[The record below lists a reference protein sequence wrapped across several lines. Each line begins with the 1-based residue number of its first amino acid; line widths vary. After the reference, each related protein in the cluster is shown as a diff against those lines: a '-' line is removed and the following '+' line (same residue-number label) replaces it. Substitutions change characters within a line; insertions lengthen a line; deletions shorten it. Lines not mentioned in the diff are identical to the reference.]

1 MNDFDRRSAMW
12 FIYTMKYTLCMKK
25 SRISTTKSSRVI
37 LADNLKAD
45 MQRLETLRLERES
58 LGIEFDCI
66 ASFIDMVAE
75 EDVNEALEIIG
86 KLARLQK

>member
-12 FIYTMKYTLCMKK
+12 FIYTMEYTLCMKK
-25 SRISTTKSSRVI
+25 SSISTTKSSRVI
-37 LADNLKAD
+37 FGDDSKSD

-58 LGIEFDCI
+58 LGIEFDCV

>member
-1 MNDFDRRSAMW
+1 
-12 FIYTMKYTLCMKK
+12 MKK
-25 SRISTTKSSRVI
+25 SRISTTKSRRVI
-37 LADNLKAD
+37 LADNSKTE

-58 LGIEFDCI
+58 LGIEFDSVV
-66 ASFIDMVAE
+66 SFIDMVAE

>member
-1 MNDFDRRSAMW
+1 MG

-37 LADNLKAD
+37 LGDDSKTD

-58 LGIEFDCI
+58 LGIEFDRV

-86 KLARLQK
+86 KLARLPK

>member
-1 MNDFDRRSAMW
+1 
-12 FIYTMKYTLCMKK
+12 MKK

-37 LADNLKAD
+37 LGDDSKSD

-58 LGIEFDCI
+58 LGIEFDSL

>member
-1 MNDFDRRSAMW
+1 
-12 FIYTMKYTLCMKK
+12 MKK
-25 SRISTTKSSRVI
+25 SRINTTKSSRVI
-37 LADNLKAD
+37 LGDDSKSD

-58 LGIEFDCI
+58 LGIKFDCV

>member
-1 MNDFDRRSAMW
+1 
-12 FIYTMKYTLCMKK
+12 MKK
-25 SRISTTKSSRVI
+25 SRISTTKSRII
-37 LADNLKAD
+37 LPKSLNENN
-45 MQRLETLRLERES
+45 MQCLETLRLERES
-58 LGIEFDCI
+58 LGIEFDCV

>member
-1 MNDFDRRSAMW
+1 
-12 FIYTMKYTLCMKK
+12 MKK
-25 SRISTTKSSRVI
+25 SRISTTKSRRVI
-37 LADNLKAD
+37 LADNSKTD

-58 LGIEFDCI
+58 LGIEFDSVV
-66 ASFIDMVAE
+66 SFIDMVAE

>member
-1 MNDFDRRSAMW
+1 
-12 FIYTMKYTLCMKK
+12 MKK
-25 SRISTTKSSRVI
+25 SRISTTKSRIVT
-37 LADNLKAD
+37 LADNSKSD

-58 LGIEFDCI
+58 LGIEFDSVV
-66 ASFIDMVAE
+66 SFIDMVAE

>member
-1 MNDFDRRSAMW
+1 
-12 FIYTMKYTLCMKK
+12 
-25 SRISTTKSSRVI
+25 
-37 LADNLKAD
+37 

-58 LGIEFDCI
+58 LGIEFDSVV
-66 ASFIDMVAE
+66 SFIDMVAE

>member
-1 MNDFDRRSAMW
+1 MNDFDRRSAMG

-25 SRISTTKSSRVI
+25 SSINATKSDRVI
-37 LADNLKAD
+37 LVKNIKGD

-58 LGIEFDCI
+58 LGIEFDSV

>member
-1 MNDFDRRSAMW
+1 
-12 FIYTMKYTLCMKK
+12 MKK
-25 SRISTTKSSRVI
+25 SRISTTKSRRVI
-37 LADNLKAD
+37 LVDNSKTD

-58 LGIEFDCI
+58 LGIEFDSVV
-66 ASFIDMVAE
+66 SFIDMVAE

>member
-1 MNDFDRRSAMW
+1 
-12 FIYTMKYTLCMKK
+12 MKYTLCMKK

-37 LADNLKAD
+37 LGDDPKTD

-58 LGIEFDCI
+58 LGIEFDRV

-86 KLARLQK
+86 

>member
-1 MNDFDRRSAMW
+1 MKDFDRRSEIK
-12 FIYTMKYTLCMKK
+12 FIYTIKHTLCMKK
-25 SRISTTKSSRVI
+25 SRISTTKSRRVI
-37 LADNLKAD
+37 LVDNSKTD

-58 LGIEFDCI
+58 LGIEFDSVV
-66 ASFIDMVAE
+66 SFIDMVAE

>member
-1 MNDFDRRSAMW
+1 MKG
-12 FIYTMKYTLCMKK
+12 FISNTYTRLCMNKSSLVSKK
-25 SRISTTKSSRVI
+25 SPSLDTEIMASEAI
-37 LADNLKAD
+37 E
-45 MQRLETLRLERES
+45 RLETLRVERES
-58 LGIEFDCI
+58 LGVEVDSV

>member
-1 MNDFDRRSAMW
+1 
-12 FIYTMKYTLCMKK
+12 MKK
-25 SRISTTKSSRVI
+25 SRINTTKSSRVI
-37 LADNLKAD
+37 LGDDSKSD

-58 LGIEFDCI
+58 LGIEFDSL